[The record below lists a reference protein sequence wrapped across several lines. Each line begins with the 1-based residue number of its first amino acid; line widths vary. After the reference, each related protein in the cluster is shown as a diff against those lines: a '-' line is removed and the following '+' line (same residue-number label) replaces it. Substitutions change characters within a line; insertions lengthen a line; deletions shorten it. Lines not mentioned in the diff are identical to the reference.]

1 MIRIA
6 KLTDYGIVVLTHMT
20 RHAHRCVHSATEL
33 AEATSIPLPTVQ
45 KVLKMLARDGLVT
58 SMRGARG
65 GYALGCDPGDVDL
78 MRVLEAMEGPVSLTA
93 CAEPHAEGCGEAG
106 HCIVAPHWPVINRA
120 VRDALT
126 QVTVR
131 DLAGGASGTGRA
143 RVPLRAAAGEGV

>member
-6 KLTDYGIVVLTHMT
+6 KLTDYGIVVLTHMA

-33 AEATSIPLPTVQ
+33 AESTEIPLPTVQ

-65 GYALGCDPGDVDL
+65 GYALGCDPAEVDL
-78 MRVLEAMEGPVSLTA
+78 IRVLEALEGPVSLTA
-93 CAEPHAEGCGEAG
+93 CAVPHAEGCSESG

-120 VRDALT
+120 VRDALQ

-131 DLAGGASGTGRA
+131 DLPVGAGGMVRSRPGA
-143 RVPLRAAAGEGV
+143 RVAVGEGA